1 MGHGAFD
8 ELPCSA
14 DGRLWMMDFIY
25 VLRLR
30 FCVCRV
36 LTERC
41 WYGEFRVLNWSGLI
55 GELVSTRFPRFLC
68 TYKPNRNANSCD
80 EIFAKHSY
88 RYHLAI
94 KQIGANFQRKHL
106 NTFPFFEQL
115 RYSNTRMHFHFLLGA
130 ARLLGS
136 YRYLSIGFHKTLFF
150 LSRPGVHQFHFDSML

>member
-30 FCVCRV
+30 FFLRRV

-55 GELVSTRFPRFLC
+55 GELVSTRFSHTFYAPHTKRIETRALVMRFLQN
-68 TYKPNRNANSCD
+68 TST
-80 EIFAKHSY
+80 
-88 RYHLAI
+88 AI
-94 KQIGANFQRKHL
+94 TLRL
-106 NTFPFFEQL
+106 NKSGLTFSET
-115 RYSNTRMHFHFLLGA
+115 S
-130 ARLLGS
+130 
-136 YRYLSIGFHKTLFF
+136 
-150 LSRPGVHQFHFDSML
+150 